1 MPLSTAKAKLRMTLE
16 VWITGR
22 LAPSVVNCGELDEVR
37 HAERGGEAEDAA
49 EDEADAGG
57 RCPLFGRRPGS
68 SDHLDGR
75 SLFPSPRESEAL
87 LRWRREEPLPL
98 E

>member
-1 MPLSTAKAKLRMTLE
+1 MTIE

-49 EDEADAGG
+49 DDEADASG

-87 LRWRREEPLPL
+87 LRWRREGPLPL